1 MISNCLIS
9 IVFGENVLM
18 KTMVRKISRLA
29 VMTGLIA
36 LSATAAAKEVRI
48 YNWTDYID
56 PDLITEFTQKTGI
69 DVVYDTFDSNDVLL
83 AKSLAGNSGYDIV
96 VPSDYTVAYLIQA
109 NRLDPI
115 NTDKLPNLKNVWPF
129 VTERLAEFK
138 GMNEHSV
145 PYFWGTTGIAYD
157 AKKIQELVPDAPLD
171 SLELIMN
178 PKYAEKLASCG
189 IYMIDSPSE
198 TLPVVNMYLGLPA
211 ESTDKADLE
220 KAYGALKQIR
230 PYIKKFHSS
239 EYITALA
246 NGDAC
251 VALGWSGDIYLAKA
265 RAKEAKTNVDIQYF
279 IPKEGSLVWF
289 DQFTVLKDAP
299 NKDEAYEFINFMLDP
314 KNNARAANYVEY
326 ATSNEAAFP
335 YVDEY
340 LIKDEILYPSQED
353 LNKLHIKQPYRHSE
367 QKKLVKFWQ
376 DLKNRK

>member
-1 MISNCLIS
+1 MKSMI
-9 IVFGENVLM
+9 G
-18 KTMVRKISRLA
+18 KIGRLA
-29 VMTGLIA
+29 AFTGLIA
-36 LSATAAAKEVRI
+36 LGATAVAKEVRI
-48 YNWTDYID
+48 YNWSDYID
-56 PDLITEFTQKTGI
+56 PDLITEFTEQTGI
-69 DVVYDTFDSNDVLL
+69 DVIYDTFDSNDVLL

-109 NRLDPI
+109 NKLEPI
-115 NTDKLPNLKNVWPF
+115 DQSKLPNLKNIWPF
-129 VTERLAEFK
+129 ATERLSSFK

-157 AKKIQELVPDAPLD
+157 ANKIKELIPDAPTD

-189 IYMIDSPSE
+189 IYMLDNPSE
-198 TLPVVNMYLGLPA
+198 VLPVINMYLGIPA
-211 ESTDKADLE
+211 ESTEKADLA
-220 KAYGALKQIR
+220 KAYDAMKQIR

-251 VALGWSGDIYLAKA
+251 VAFGWSGDVYLAKA
-265 RAKEAKTNVDIQYF
+265 RAQEAGTNVDIQYF
-279 IPKEGSLVWF
+279 VPKEGSIVWF
-289 DQFTVLKDAP
+289 DQFTILNDAP
-299 NKDEAYEFINFMLDP
+299 NKDEAYQFINFMLEP
-314 KNNARAANYVEY
+314 ENNARAANYVEY

-340 LIKDEILYPSQED
+340 LINDEILYPKQSELD
-353 LNKLHIKQPYRHSE
+353 KLHSKQPYPHSE

>member
-1 MISNCLIS
+1 
-9 IVFGENVLM
+9 M
-18 KTMVRKISRLA
+18 KTMVHKVGRLA
-29 VMTGLIA
+29 ALTSLIA
-36 LSATAAAKEVRI
+36 LTATATAKEVRI

-56 PDLITEFTQKTGI
+56 PDVITEFTEKTGI
-69 DVVYDTFDSNDVLL
+69 DVIYDTFDSNDVLL
-83 AKSLAGNSGYDIV
+83 AKTLAGNSGYDIV

-109 NRLDPI
+109 NRLEPI
-115 NTDKLPNLKNVWPF
+115 DKSKLSNLKNVWPF

-138 GMNEHSV
+138 GMNDYSV

-157 AKKIQELVPDAPLD
+157 AKKIKELVPDAPLD
-171 SLELIMN
+171 SLELLMN

-211 ESTDKADLE
+211 ESTDKADLD
-220 KAYGALKQIR
+220 KAYDALKQIR

-239 EYITALA
+239 EYLTALA

-251 VALGWSGDIYLAKA
+251 IALGWSGDVYLAKA
-265 RAKEAKTNVDIQYF
+265 RAKEAGTDVDIQYF
-279 IPKEGSLVWF
+279 IPKEGSLIWF
-289 DQFTVLKDAP
+289 DQFTVLNDAP
-299 NKDEAYEFINFMLDP
+299 NKAEAHEFINFMLDP
-314 KNNARAANYVEY
+314 ENNARSANYVEY

-335 YVDEY
+335 YVEDY
-340 LIKDEILYPSQED
+340 LINDDILYPSEED
-353 LNKLHIKQPYRHSE
+353 LAKLHIKQPYKHSE